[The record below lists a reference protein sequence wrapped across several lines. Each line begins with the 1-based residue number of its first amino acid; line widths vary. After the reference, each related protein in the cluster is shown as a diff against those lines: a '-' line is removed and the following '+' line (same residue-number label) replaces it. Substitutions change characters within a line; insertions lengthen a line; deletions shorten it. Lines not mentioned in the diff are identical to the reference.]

1 MALNLELLAGLV
13 KVYGTPLY
21 GAISV
26 QDAGTLDNTEYE
38 LIDGNVLYVDNDGRP
53 MYIPIRGSVV
63 DAGFDADRIFTI
75 GTFVAERDAN
85 GERDGVAWS
94 VTKGARKVF
103 AY

>member
-21 GAISV
+21 GATSV
-26 QDAGTLDNTEYE
+26 QDCGTVDNTEYE
-38 LIDGNVLYVDNDGRP
+38 LVDGNVLRIENDGHT

-63 DAGFDADRIFTI
+63 EAGFDADRIFTI

>member
-21 GAISV
+21 GATSV
-26 QDAGTLDNTEYE
+26 QDCGTVDNTEYE
-38 LIDGNVLYVDNDGRP
+38 LVDGNVLRIENDGHT

-63 DAGFDADRIFTI
+63 DAGFDAGRIFTI

>member
-21 GAISV
+21 GATSV
-26 QDAGTLDNTEYE
+26 QDCGTVDNTEYE
-38 LIDGNVLYVDNDGRP
+38 LVDGNVLRIENDGHT

-63 DAGFDADRIFTI
+63 EAGFDATRVFTI

>member
-1 MALNLELLAGLV
+1 MALNLELLEGLV
-13 KVYGTPLY
+13 KIYGTPLY
-21 GAISV
+21 GATSV
-26 QDAGTLDNTEYE
+26 QDCGTVDNTEYE
-38 LIDGNVLYVDNDGRP
+38 LVDGNVLRIENDGHT